1 MKKTC
6 LLLSVFTL
14 FGPIAR
20 AQAPVGPTRPFVVAF
35 GDATVSTKPDEA
47 RVQFSV
53 VTQAPTAQTAS
64 TQNANQVTAVLAA
77 MRSLGIPEESL
88 RTLSYS
94 LNPNYSTPRD
104 GTQPVIVGYTA
115 SNTVEVRIS
124 DLSSSLIGRVIDS
137 SIQAGA
143 NRVQGLSFGL
153 KDDQPLRL
161 QALKMATSQAKAR
174 ADAMASGIGLRTGA
188 AVAIQEGS
196 AVNIQPLRLGGVAA
210 SDATTPVETGSVN
223 VRATVT
229 LQIELIP

>member
-1 MKKTC
+1 MKKTY

-20 AQAPVGPTRPFVVAF
+20 AQAPIPPPRPFVVAF

-53 VTQAPTAQTAS
+53 VTQAATAQAAS

-77 MRSLGIPEESL
+77 MRSLGIPEDSL
-88 RTLSYS
+88 KTLSYS

-104 GTQPVIVGYTA
+104 GTQAVIIGYTA

-143 NRVQGLSFGL
+143 NRVQGLSF
-153 KDDQPLRL
+153 
-161 QALKMATSQAKAR
+161 
-174 ADAMASGIGLRTGA
+174 
-188 AVAIQEGS
+188 
-196 AVNIQPLRLGGVAA
+196 
-210 SDATTPVETGSVN
+210 
-223 VRATVT
+223 
-229 LQIELIP
+229 